1 MSWQIP
7 QFPVEM
13 SWTEGESK
21 PSGIDFEK
29 RNPSGPPMSVTVTIE
44 SPSKAILRTTNI
56 KKIHINF
63 EDLMRFCKIPEDLIL
78 QVIRYVRD
86 YIDHIDIVIS
96 DSGSI
101 EFEAEIPSE
110 WTLVDVLLNGSHIDY
125 EMTDNTLKVTVSLS
139 ESTLTLK
146 LNPTTAQQTYNVI
159 NISTA
164 LMTIIIISFM
174 SISLI
179 KALREKK

>member
-13 SWTEGESK
+13 SWVEGESK

-29 RNPSGPPMSVTVTIE
+29 RNPLGPPMSVTVTIE
-44 SPSKAILRTTNI
+44 SPSKVVLRTTNI
-56 KKIHINF
+56 KKIRVNF
-63 EDLMRFCKIPEDLIL
+63 EDLMRFCNIPEDLVL

-86 YIDHIDIVIS
+86 YVDHIDIVIS

-110 WTLVDVLLNGSHIDY
+110 WTLMDVLLNGSHIDY
-125 EMTDNTLKVTVSLS
+125 EMTDNTLKVAVSLS
-139 ESTLTLK
+139 EATLTLK
-146 LNPTTAQQTYNVI
+146 LNPTTIQQTYNVI
-159 NISTA
+159 NISVA
-164 LMTIIIISFM
+164 LMAMVIIAFMCM
-174 SISLI
+174 SIVKSLRG
-179 KALREKK
+179 K